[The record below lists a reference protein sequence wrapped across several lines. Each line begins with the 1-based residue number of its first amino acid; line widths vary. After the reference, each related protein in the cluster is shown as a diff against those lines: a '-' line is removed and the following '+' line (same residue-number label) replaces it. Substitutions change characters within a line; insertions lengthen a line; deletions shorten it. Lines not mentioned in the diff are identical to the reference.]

1 MPEALKEQIIAYLK
15 AHNTATLATS
25 SGGAPWA
32 ASVFYVNDG
41 FVLYF
46 LSEPSSRHATSI
58 EENQAVGAAINED
71 YHDWREIQGIQLEG
85 QAMRVTGRIERAKV
99 LALYVAK
106 FPFVGKMLLSPH
118 LFSGAVARAVAKV
131 KFYKVVPTRLRFIN
145 NRKEFG
151 YKEEIALPSAEQGKG

>member
-1 MPEALKEQIIAYLK
+1 MSDDLKQEIIKYLKE
-15 AHNTATLATS
+15 HNTATLATT
-25 SGGAPWA
+25 SGGRPWA

-41 FVLYF
+41 FTLYF
-46 LSEPSSRHATSI
+46 LSDPASRHSTSI
-58 EENQAVGAAINED
+58 EENQAVAAAINED

-85 QAMRVTGRIERAKV
+85 LAKRVTGKIERAKA

-118 LFSGAVARAVAKV
+118 LFASSIARAVTKV
-131 KFYKVVPTRLRFIN
+131 KFYKVVPARIRFIN

-151 YKEEIALPSAEQGKG
+151 YKEEIAF